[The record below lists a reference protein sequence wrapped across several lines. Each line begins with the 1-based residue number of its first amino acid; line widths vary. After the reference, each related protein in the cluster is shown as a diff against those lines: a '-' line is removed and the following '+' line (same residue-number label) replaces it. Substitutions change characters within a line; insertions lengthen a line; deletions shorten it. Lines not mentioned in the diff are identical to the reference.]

1 MLPLETEM
9 SKPKDFVRETMRL
22 RRLLYTVPLRLR
34 SIFRS
39 GQVDRELDEEL
50 RFHLEQKTADGI
62 ARGLSPQE
70 ARLAALRAMDGLEQ
84 RKEQMR
90 DARRIHWLTDFVDD
104 ARYAI
109 RGLRRT
115 LGLTAFVAVTLALGI
130 GMSAAAFSMVDGLIL
145 RPYPVPHPGNVVD
158 LVSTTRDNAFEGF
171 SYREYVDI
179 RSLAEGFD
187 GVIAST
193 DVLPVGFAGEP
204 SATPRI
210 KAGMLVSADY
220 FRVLGVEPRIGRGFR
235 DDEDEVPG
243 RDAVMVLGSDC
254 WKHEFGG
261 DPSVVGRTVRL
272 NGANF
277 TIVGVASFPGMLM
290 FQHPDF
296 YVPLA
301 MARTF
306 SMDPQKK
313 FFEDRDD
320 RVLSV
325 RARLKAGTT
334 LQSARGELAMLAR
347 TFEQEHPKLNRD
359 RGAAVRTL
367 FEMRTRNE
375 MGNWKFI
382 VVFAVLSLVVL
393 AVACTNVAGLL
404 LSRGQTRTR
413 EIAIRLAIGA
423 GRSRVIRMLLTESL
437 MLAVVGGLGG
447 IAVAYA
453 GIQFFHTLS
462 IPSELPVVLPFRL
475 DARVL
480 LANLALSL
488 SSAIACG
495 LAPALQGTRTDL
507 VNGLKSAD
515 VDAPGRLRLWGRNA
529 LVVAQVSL
537 SLVLLTASFVM
548 MRGFNMGVDAG
559 TGTIKDRV
567 LMARFDPSL
576 MQYTPAQTQR
586 FFQLL
591 VDRVRATPGI
601 ESAALTRNPPLGL
614 DAFDRIAFVPDG
626 VVMPRDRDTFMSTM
640 DAVDEGFFQTMEI
653 AILRGRGILRS
664 DSAEA
669 PRVAVVNE
677 QFAAHYWPGEDAVGK
692 HIRLDGITGPLVE
705 IVGIARTVKYRT
717 TFEKPTDFVY
727 LPLAQHPMP
736 RMVLLMRSTGDS
748 RQLVDP
754 LKAVVRALDANMP
767 ISDVRTYA
775 EVYRYN
781 AVEGPGTGVEIVA
794 TMGAAGLVLAVAG
807 LYGLLAYSVSRRT
820 REIGI
825 RIAIGASPSD
835 VLRLVMSKGLV
846 LVGAGAIIGVVL
858 GLGLERMLNAFLFNA
873 GSVDVAA
880 YAIVLP
886 SLLAVTM
893 VATYVPARRAS
904 RIAPTQ
910 ALRYE

>member
-1 MLPLETEM
+1 MN
-9 SKPKDFVRETMRL
+9 L

-34 SIFRS
+34 SIFR
-39 GQVDRELDEEL
+39 GAQVERELQEEL
-50 RFHLEQKTADGI
+50 RFHLDHKTTEGI
-62 ARGLSPQE
+62 ARGLSPEE
-70 ARLAALRAMDGLEQ
+70 ARLAALRALGGLEQ

-109 RGLRRT
+109 RSLRRT
-115 LGLTAFVAVTLALGI
+115 LGLTSFVVVTLALGI
-130 GMSAAAFSMVDGLIL
+130 GLSSAAFSMVDGLIL
-145 RPYPVPHPGNVVD
+145 RPYPVRHPAGIVD
-158 LVSTTRDNAFEGF
+158 LVSTTRDNAFDEF
-171 SYREYVDI
+171 SYPEYVDI
-179 RSLAEGFD
+179 RRLTKSYD

-193 DVLPVGFAGEP
+193 ELLPVGFSAQP
-204 SATPRI
+204 AATPRI
-210 KAGMLVSADY
+210 KGGMLVAGDY
-220 FRVLGVEPRIGRGFR
+220 FRVLGVEPQVGRGFR
-235 DDEDEVPG
+235 DDEDEVQG
-243 RDAVMVLGSDC
+243 RDAVMVLGPEC
-254 WKHEFGG
+254 WRHEFGG

-272 NGANF
+272 NGSEF
-277 TIVGVASFPGMLM
+277 TIVGVAPESFPGMLV
-290 FQHPDF
+290 FQRPDF

-306 SMDPQKK
+306 PMDPPKN

-334 LQSARGELAMLAR
+334 LSSSRGELAVLAE
-347 TFEQEHPKLNRD
+347 TFEREHPKLNRD

-367 FEMRTRNE
+367 FEMRTRNDLGE
-375 MGNWKFI
+375 WKFI

-413 EIAIRLAIGA
+413 EIAVRLAIGA
-423 GRSRVIRMLLTESL
+423 GRFRVIRMLLTESL
-437 MLAVVGGLGG
+437 MLAAVGGVGG
-447 IAVAYA
+447 VAVAYA
-453 GIQFFHTLS
+453 GIRFFHTL
-462 IPSELPVVLPFRL
+462 IVPSELPVVLPFRL
-475 DARVL
+475 DTRVL
-480 LANLALSL
+480 LASLGLSVA
-488 SSAIACG
+488 SAIACG
-495 LAPALQGTRTDL
+495 LAPALQATRTDL

-515 VDAPGRLRLWGRNA
+515 AEAKGRLRLWGRNA

-537 SLVLLTASFVM
+537 SLVLLTASFLM

-567 LMARFDPSL
+567 LMARFDPGL

-586 FFQLL
+586 FYQRL
-591 VDRVRATPGI
+591 VERVRATPGV
-601 ESAALTRNPPLGL
+601 ESAALTQNPPLGL
-614 DAFDRIAFVPDG
+614 DPFDRIKFVPDG
-626 VVMPRDRDTFMSTM
+626 FVMPRERETFTSTM

-664 DSAEA
+664 DSADA
-669 PRVAVVNE
+669 PKVAVVNE
-677 QFAAHYWPGEDAVGK
+677 QFAKHYWPGEDGVGK
-692 HIRLDGITGPLVE
+692 RIRLDGGTGPLVE

-727 LPLAQHPMP
+727 LPLAQHPIP
-736 RMVLLMRSTGDS
+736 RMVLLMQSNGDP
-748 RQLVDP
+748 RLLVDP
-754 LKAVVRALDANMP
+754 LKAVVHALDANMP

-775 EVYRYN
+775 DVYRYN

-794 TMGAAGLVLAVAG
+794 TMGVVGLMLAVAG
-807 LYGLLAYSVSRRT
+807 LYGLVAYSVTRRT

-825 RIAIGASPSD
+825 RIAIGASPSN

-846 LVGAGAIIGVVL
+846 LVGTGTTIGL
-858 GLGLERMLNAFLFNA
+858 IMGLVLERILNAFLFNA
-873 GSVDVAA
+873 GSVDVLA
-880 YAIVLP
+880 YSIVVP

-893 VATYVPARRAS
+893 VATYVPARRAA